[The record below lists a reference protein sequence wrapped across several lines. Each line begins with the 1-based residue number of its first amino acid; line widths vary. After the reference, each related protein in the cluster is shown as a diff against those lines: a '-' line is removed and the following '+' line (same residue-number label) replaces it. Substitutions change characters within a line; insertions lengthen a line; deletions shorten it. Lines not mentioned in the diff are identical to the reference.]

1 MLVTNEK
8 IDFFWGGFFMEFE
21 YIPKIRAQESFEF
34 IDFPD
39 KFYRFIDEFN
49 IVGVNWSQPTTISAS
64 YFLRVLQDGSSVKA
78 RGYGRGNR
86 LENDEAS
93 IQMNEFY
100 LSLLDHCALW
110 KMKNGNVICTA
121 MPYGDKESITDSFY
135 KMVDFLHYPK
145 TVRLQFLDDEYC
157 FRLNGNYM
165 IIIYC
170 DSAKEKFDIDCPDEE
185 LRRKAIYHSRMGKLR
200 CQTITGAYVRDR
212 YVSEYI
218 KRRAHG
224 ICQLCD
230 KPAPFNDCNGKPFL
244 ETHHIIWLADGG
256 ADSIENTV
264 ALCPNCHRKMHTLNQ
279 REDIEKL
286 LNVAV
291 MAE

>member
-1 MLVTNEK
+1 MR
-8 IDFFWGGFFMEFE
+8 FE
-21 YIPKIRAQESFEF
+21 YIPKVRAHDFFGF
-34 IDFPD
+34 IDFSD

-64 YFLRVLQDGSSVKA
+64 YFLRVLQEGSLAKA
-78 RGYGRGNR
+78 QRYRRGNN
-86 LENDEAS
+86 LENDESS

-100 LSLLDHCALW
+100 QSLLDHCALW
-110 KMKNGNVICTA
+110 KMKNGKVICTA
-121 MPYGDKESITDSFY
+121 MPYGDKESITDSFH
-135 KMVDFLHYPK
+135 KMVDFFHYPE
-145 TVRLQFLDDEYC
+145 TMRLQFLNDEYC

-165 IIIYC
+165 IAIYC
-170 DSAKEKFDIDCPDEE
+170 DPLQENFDSACSDEE
-185 LRRKAIYHSRMGKLR
+185 LRRKAIQHSRTGLLG
-200 CQTITGAYVRDR
+200 CQTITESYVRDR

-230 KPAPFNDCNGKPFL
+230 KPAPFNDCDGKPFL

-256 ADSIENTV
+256 SDSIENTV

-279 REDIEKL
+279 REDVEKL
-286 LNVAV
+286 LKIAA
-291 MAE
+291 MAEC